1 MTPRGR
7 ALDAAFH
14 NLSLKTMVREPR
26 ELPCILECG
35 RSERLNVDGTDDV
48 GEVKFKILT
57 HHGKYEG

>member
-7 ALDAAFH
+7 ALVAAFH

-48 GEVKFKILT
+48 GEVKF
-57 HHGKYEG
+57 